1 LETNPHVNASSL
13 TAKDKDR
20 RFRKKLIPY
29 LLICPAVLFVAGVLA
44 YAVVSGAL
52 LSLFR
57 YDLNTIGRPFI
68 WFENYIYL
76 FTNANFLNSLTR
88 SILFVIGSVILG
100 LVLSMIFA
108 LSLYRC
114 TKFGNAFKGLALI
127 PYLVSGIA
135 TAIMFR
141 FMFSSD
147 VGLINMIIQMMGLDP
162 ILFLSDPNWALLV
175 TILAN
180 VWGIVP
186 FAVLILLA
194 GIQSI
199 DSEMFEAGI
208 VDGAT
213 KLDLFYKILLPL
225 IAPMMGIAL
234 IWLSFASFNMFD
246 VILPL
251 TGGGPSRATEFLA
264 VYMYNVA
271 FKEFQYSLG
280 STVMVIILLFNV
292 TLSVVYLKIFKSA
305 E

>member
-1 LETNPHVNASSL
+1 
-13 TAKDKDR
+13 
-20 RFRKKLIPY
+20 
-29 LLICPAVLFVAGVLA
+29 
-44 YAVVSGAL
+44 
-52 LSLFR
+52 
-57 YDLNTIGRPFI
+57 
-68 WFENYIYL
+68 
-76 FTNANFLNSLTR
+76 
-88 SILFVIGSVILG
+88 
-100 LVLSMIFA
+100 
-108 LSLYRC
+108 
-114 TKFGNAFKGLALI
+114 
-127 PYLVSGIA
+127 
-135 TAIMFR
+135 
-141 FMFSSD
+141 MFSSD